1 MLIIENLEIDNFTSK
16 YHKNV
21 HKMKIYYSSLNH
33 CKQIKYETTD
43 LSIGIQ
49 QAVILDIRNVKRA
62 TAEYD
67 FEAIA

>member
-1 MLIIENLEIDNFTSK
+1 
-16 YHKNV
+16 
-21 HKMKIYYSSLNH
+21 MKIYYSSLNH

-49 QAVILDIRNVKRA
+49 QAVILDIRNVKRV